1 MPGGLSKL
9 LLGPDTA
16 LDNLTF
22 IATSDNSKANLLS
35 ALIEGAAERG
45 ARRVRGYSSR
55 RRINDRFSLRMQPAA
70 STRRK
75 HSTASGSDNSFSRY
89 CS

>member
-1 MPGGLSKL
+1 ML
-9 LLGPDTA
+9 LLGPDIA

-22 IATSDNSKANLLS
+22 IATSGNSTAKSPAALS
-35 ALIEGAAERG
+35 EGAAERG

-55 RRINDRFSLRMQPAA
+55 RRINDRFSLRMHPAA

-75 HSTASGSDNSFSRY
+75 QSMASGSDNSFSRY

>member
-1 MPGGLSKL
+1 MFFPGR
-9 LLGPDTA
+9 DIA

-22 IATSDNSKANLLS
+22 IATSDNSTAKSPS
-35 ALIEGAAERG
+35 APSEGAAERG

-55 RRINDRFSLRMQPAA
+55 RRINDRFSLRMQPVA

-75 HSTASGSDNSFSRY
+75 HSMASGSDNSFSRY